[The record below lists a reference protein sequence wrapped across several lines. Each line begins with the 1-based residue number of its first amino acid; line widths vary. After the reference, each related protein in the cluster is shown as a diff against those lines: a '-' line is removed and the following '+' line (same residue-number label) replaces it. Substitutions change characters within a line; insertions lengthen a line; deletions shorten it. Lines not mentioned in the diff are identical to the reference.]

1 MLIFFTYR
9 RKGFRRRGFIGFTG
23 LSKNNGKEISRR
35 YSAEKIL
42 EEIVTE
48 ARKYIFITK
57 TIRYIIITEAIRYII
72 ITEAIRKIILK
83 KAIIYLIITEAIRY
97 IIITDAIRYIII
109 TEAIRYIIITEGISS
124 SCHEQVCFTRL
135 RFETYFSHHR
145 AV

>member
-1 MLIFFTYR
+1 M
-9 RKGFRRRGFIGFTG
+9 
-23 LSKNNGKEISRR
+23 
-35 YSAEKIL
+35 

-48 ARKYIFITK
+48 ARRYIFITK

-97 IIITDAIRYIII
+97 IIIT
-109 TEAIRYIIITEGISS
+109 EAIRYIVMTEGISL

-145 AV
+145 AVQMIMSRIFKGNMRTWTELPIYQYKDLSIIPFH